1 MTTSHF
7 EDLRQRLLAKLENA
21 EVDLDVVAMPDFF
34 LDHSSSCD
42 FDARYL
48 TRRILSA
55 AGRGGG
61 EISNVPQTLEV
72 GGNAAICT
80 IALANLGAK
89 VHPLMKTDALGLRL
103 MRYFYETPKVDL
115 TRIKLTGTLSP
126 TIILELRNRN
136 SSTNIMLG
144 DASNITPFSF
154 EDLDSDDLAIITKA
168 RYVCVF
174 NWLYNKKGT
183 ELAEKVFE
191 YCRTHSRAR
200 TFFDSSDPRPRI
212 RDLSD
217 LNRRVLRNE
226 LIDIWGVNENEA
238 LIFARLYGHKLRGR
252 SDNAVLAAGKVIS
265 ANTGAKIYLHTADYS
280 ASIIEDQVTLV
291 PAFAI
296 VPRRG
301 TGAGDSWNAGIM
313 IADALG
319 LTEEEGLLFANAVA
333 GRYAS
338 YSKRVYSTVSD
349 IADFLTDPALRLKRV
364 RDLRKHLKL

>member
-7 EDLRQRLLAKLENA
+7 EDLRQRLLAKLGNA

-34 LDHSSSCD
+34 LDHSSTCD
-42 FDARYL
+42 FDARRL
-48 TRRILSA
+48 TRRILSVA
-55 AGRGGG
+55 ARGGG

-80 IALANLGAK
+80 LALANLGSK
-89 VHPLMKTDALGLRL
+89 VHPIMKTDALGLQL
-103 MRYFYETPKVDL
+103 MRYFYQTPRVDL
-115 TRIKLTGTLSP
+115 TRIKLTGSLSP

-136 SSTNIMLG
+136 SSTNVMLG
-144 DASNITPFSF
+144 DASNITPFGF

-183 ELAEKVFE
+183 ALAEKVFR
-191 YCRTHSRAR
+191 YCRSNSRAR
-200 TFFDSSDPRPRI
+200 TFFDASDPRPRVK
-212 RDLSD
+212 DLSD
-217 LNRRVLRNE
+217 LNRKVLRNE

-238 LIFARLYGHKLRGR
+238 LIFARLYDRKLKGW
-252 SDNAVLAAGKVIS
+252 SNNAALAAGKVIS
-265 ANTGAKIYLHTADYS
+265 AHTGAKIYLHTADYS

-319 LTEEEGLLFANAVA
+319 LTEEEGLLFGNAVA
-333 GRYAS
+333 GRYVTYA
-338 YSKRVYSTVSD
+338 KRVYSTLPEIV
-349 IADFLTDPALRLKRV
+349 DFLRDPALKLKRV
-364 RDLRKHLKL
+364 REI